1 MSMELLFEQI
11 QSLLDSHSK
20 RTLIGI
26 VGKPGAG
33 KSTVVELI
41 QKKYGPEEVSVIPMD
56 GFHLSNEELINL
68 GRRDRKGAP
77 DTFDVS
83 GFISL
88 IKKVKQEPQV
98 NHKFPIFH
106 REIEASVN
114 DEGIVSK
121 ESKVIVIEGNYL
133 FSEEHNWSGLFPL
146 LDHTWFIEI
155 DDDVRIERLIA
166 RHIRYGKTPVE
177 AENWSRG
184 SDEANA
190 RFIEITAHR
199 ASNTLKFT

>member
-1 MSMELLFEQI
+1 MSIELLFEQI

-41 QKKYGPEEVSVIPMD
+41 QKKYGPLEVSVIPMD

-88 IKKVKQEPQV
+88 IKKVKHEPQV
-98 NHKFPIFH
+98 DYKFPIFH

-114 DEGIVSK
+114 DEGVVPK

-133 FSEEHNWSGLFPL
+133 FSEEHNWNGLFPL

-155 DDDVRIERLIA
+155 DDEVRIERLIA
-166 RHIRYGKTPVE
+166 RHIHYGKTPVE

>member
-1 MSMELLFEQI
+1 MELLFEQI
-11 QSLLDSHSK
+11 QSLLDGQSP

-33 KSTVVELI
+33 KSTVVEQI
-41 QKKYGPEEVSVIPMD
+41 QNKFRSYEVSVIPMD

-88 IKKVKQEPQV
+88 IKKVKHEPQV
-98 NHKFPIFH
+98 DYKFPIFH

-114 DEGIVSK
+114 DEGVVPK

-133 FSEEHNWSGLFPL
+133 FSEEHNWNGLFPL
-146 LDHTWFIEI
+146 LDHTWLIEI
-155 DDDVRIERLIA
+155 DDEVRIERLIA
-166 RHIRYGKTPVE
+166 RHIHYGKTPVE

-190 RFIEITAHR
+190 RFIELTAHR
-199 ASNTLKFT
+199 ASNIIKLA